1 MSSLFLCFVGG
12 GMMNKSAVVFKG
24 DADGLIIVLDEKA
37 DFADIKIALQQKF
50 SEANDF
56 FQSDM
61 VVRVNVGKRE
71 LDNDQKRELIN
82 IFRNLSGL
90 SVVEFIKKEYEFSKR
105 DIKDDTLLVKGT
117 IRSGQSIDFEG
128 NIVILGDVN
137 PGAEV
142 VAKGDIIVM
151 GNFRGIGHA
160 GIQGKEDSIISAF
173 RLEPTQLRIANYIS
187 RSPDM
192 PESSPEV
199 PEIASI
205 KDDNIVIEHLKK

>member
-1 MSSLFLCFVGG
+1 MLDRG
-12 GMMNKSAVVFKG
+12 GMMNKSPVVFKG
-24 DADGLIIVLDEKA
+24 DADGLIIVLDEQA
-37 DFADIKIALQQKF
+37 EFSNIKLSLQQKF
-50 SEANDF
+50 DQANDF

-61 VVRVNVGKRE
+61 VVRVNSGKRE
-71 LDNDQKRELIN
+71 LSDSQKKDLIN

-90 SVVEFIKKEYEFSKR
+90 SVVEFVKQEYEFSKK
-105 DIKDDTLLVKGT
+105 DIEDETLLVKGT

-160 GIQGKEDSIISAF
+160 GIQGEADSIISAF

-187 RSPDM
+187 RSPDV
-192 PESSPEV
+192 PEDSPDV
-199 PEIASI
+199 PEIAFVQ
-205 KDDNIVIEHLKK
+205 DDYIVIEYLKK

>member
-1 MSSLFLCFVGG
+1 
-12 GMMNKSAVVFKG
+12 MNKSAVVFKG